1 MLDGDFKNDFRYPK
15 RSTVEQNRPVFI
27 INIFHSLEAFYLE
40 SDLREIQ
47 KFSNNLTAC
56 LKNSK
61 KKRSTR
67 NKKKKKHW
75 PNNVEARYRAA
86 NAFIDHKEESVRD
99 IPPCQIETLE
109 LEERG
114 LFLTARIITVTESC
128 GMHYYVRGVKFG
140 AATVAVPFQLCSVS
154 RYHDCPSAWISY
166 WHQSI
171 GKRNRNGETSRW
183 NRCMCTR
190 ATRWSNGLVASV
202 CRSRRKS
209 SIGRPAITGASREI
223 TFSIFLSP
231 RLEPLRRFLPT
242 DPPLLFHRSMCF
254 NCSCSF
260 FLLSSFFPFVLLF
273 LCSIWEWKD
282 MCCEWKTP

>member
-1 MLDGDFKNDFRYPK
+1 MPRKFQK
-15 RSTVEQNRPVFI
+15 RS
-27 INIFHSLEAFYLE
+27 
-40 SDLREIQ
+40 DLLGI
-47 KFSNNLTAC
+47 
-56 LKNSK
+56 
-61 KKRSTR
+61 
-67 NKKKKKHW
+67 KKHW
-75 PNNVEARYRAA
+75 PNNREARYRAA
-86 NAFIDHKEESVRD
+86 NAFIDHKKESVRD

-166 WHQSI
+166 RHQSI

-242 DPPLLFHRSMCF
+242 NPPLLFHRSMCF
-254 NCSCSF
+254 NCYCSF
-260 FLLSSFFPFVLLF
+260 FLLSSFLPFAVLF
-273 LCSIWEWKD
+273 LCFTWRWKD
-282 MCCEWKTP
+282 TCCEWKTRWRMCVKLYCPILLDQFSESLLSSISVFIFVQRFGISFSFYNLMRHLNDSILGK